1 MSSNPRVREATRFTL
16 WGRMLYGLVKK
27 AVRTRLGKDI
37 DPNKVY
43 SNRSGVLWGYTNL
56 TAAVQ
61 GGILEP
67 KLKTL
72 VFLRASALIG
82 CPF

>member
-1 MSSNPRVREATRFTL
+1 MNPRVREATKFSL
-16 WGRMLYGLVKK
+16 WGKLLYSFVKR
-27 AVRTRLGKDI
+27 AIRGRLGKDI
-37 DPNKVY
+37 DPNRVY
-43 SNRSGVLWGYTNL
+43 SNHPQLLWGYTNL

-61 GGILEP
+61 GGKLDP

>member
-1 MSSNPRVREATRFTL
+1 MSSRVREATKFSL
-16 WGRMLYGLVKK
+16 FGRLLYWFVQR

-37 DPNKVY
+37 DPNRVY
-43 SNRSGVLWGYTNL
+43 SNHPRLLWGYMNL
-56 TAAVQ
+56 SAAVQ
-61 GGILEP
+61 GGSLDP
-67 KLKTL
+67 RLKTL